1 MQVFATESERL
12 AFLLEAEAG
21 LYPMPLSVLG
31 IADDADGQSQADA
44 EDHPKYRTNYIGS
57 KQKLVDWIWSHTP
70 EGVGSVLDA
79 FSGSSVVGYLYK
91 TKGLA
96 VHANDRLRYCH
107 HIGRAI
113 IENNGTTLNDEEI
126 EALMKENRSAGT
138 FVRDK
143 FKGVFF
149 AKGVHAVID
158 QIRANI
164 DGLKGYKKD
173 IALFALGKT
182 CLEGGGFGHFTVT
195 TQESMRRGTPDE
207 FKERFQ
213 ANLRKTNGLV
223 FDNGKPCKATNLE
236 VQEAL
241 AGAKADLAYFD
252 PPYATAFSTTNYE
265 KTYHFI
271 EGLMT
276 YWEGKK
282 IDLASKVRQYLTEHT
297 SVTRG
302 NAKTF
307 FENFLSKA
315 DHIANWIISYRD
327 QSIPTEAEIKGLVAS
342 QGYACTM
349 RSKPHRY
356 NRTIEKTEA
365 SLGLERLFICK
376 AKEGEGKKASLEAPV
391 PELPCRCHTT
401 LPVQVSLSSEADL
414 AEGDRQNGDP
424 QFRFVLCRVG
434 TNRNGDHFTR
444 EELSERYPTSVG
456 KKVDLKHSQDLTDI
470 VGGILSADFVEDE
483 AGGRVE
489 CVGELFVHES
499 THAQLAHK
507 LMKKGIVSQVSME
520 CDYQWGECSIC
531 GKKVASKQEYCT
543 HLARYKGGEVSG
555 KPCFEILHGVSFTGL
570 GLLDRK
576 GADENARITQVAS
589 EQPPPDEP
597 DGADSHQA
605 QTPKKHTTPQ
615 QEGQTAHEE
624 GEKALD
630 EEGNEKQTPDTEAAK
645 KKPPPGGDDGGGGD
659 TPPGEKPPA
668 SDPQARVKELEQEN
682 KTLKQQVMT
691 LQKQVQEMESQQ
703 KAAANRAK
711 AQKLVR
717 KMEKNGFA
725 FDSDEDREEEVGR
738 LAGLSDDAF
747 TATEGAYERLWK
759 VQAKTAGDGGDAAKD
774 QPGRKSTE
782 ASGGS
787 GDMSSQA
794 NVRPRDVPD
803 KEKTSLADRLK
814 DGLMAAYEEHTGEGR
829 VA

>member
-21 LYPMPLSVLG
+21 LYPMPLSALG
-31 IADDADGQSQADA
+31 ISDAAGADSRPQADA
-44 EDHPKYRTNYIGS
+44 EEHPKYRTNYIGS

-107 HIGRAI
+107 HVARAI
-113 IENNGTTLNDEEI
+113 IENSGTKLSDAEMD
-126 EALMKENRSAGT
+126 ALVRENSSAGT

-164 DGLKGYKKD
+164 DGLGGFKKD

-182 CLEGGGFGHFTVT
+182 CIGGGGFGHFTVT
-195 TQESMRRGTPDE
+195 TEEGRREGGPQE
-207 FKERFQ
+207 FKQRFLD
-213 ANLRKTNGLV
+213 NLQKINALV
-223 FDNGKPCKATNLE
+223 FDNGKACQATNLD
-236 VQEAL
+236 VQAVL

-265 KTYHFI
+265 KAYHFV

-276 YWEGKK
+276 YWKGKE
-282 IDLASKVRQYLTEHT
+282 INPSSKTRQYETDH
-297 SVTRG
+297 VTVTKG
-302 NAKTF
+302 NANSF
-307 FENFLSKA
+307 FEGFLAKA
-315 DHIANWIISYRD
+315 KHIPHWLISYRD
-327 QSIPTEAEIKGLVAS
+327 KSFPSEAEMKSLITA
-342 QGYACTM
+342 QGHDCTM
-349 RSKPHRY
+349 RSKAHQYSITSDRG
-356 NRTIEKTEA
+356 EA
-365 SLGLERLFICK
+365 SQALERLFICK

-401 LPVQVSLSSEADL
+401 LPVQVSLSSEADMG
-414 AEGDRQNGDP
+414 EGEKPAGDP

-444 EELSERYPTSVG
+444 EELSERYPTAVG

-489 CVGELFVHES
+489 CVGELFVQES
-499 THAQLAHK
+499 PHAQLAHK

-597 DGADSHQA
+597 DGADGHQA
-605 QTPKKHTTPQ
+605 QTPEKHTTPQ

-624 GEKALD
+624 KKGDRPLEED
-630 EEGNEKQTPDTEAAK
+630 EQQTPDAEAVK
-645 KKPPPGGDDGGGGD
+645 KKDAPGGGGGGGD
-659 TPPGEKPPA
+659 SPPGEKPPA
-668 SDPQARVKELEQEN
+668 GDPQTRLRELEQEN

-803 KEKTSLADRLK
+803 KEKASLADRLK
-814 DGLMAAYEEHTGEGR
+814 DGLMAAYEEHRSGD
-829 VA
+829 